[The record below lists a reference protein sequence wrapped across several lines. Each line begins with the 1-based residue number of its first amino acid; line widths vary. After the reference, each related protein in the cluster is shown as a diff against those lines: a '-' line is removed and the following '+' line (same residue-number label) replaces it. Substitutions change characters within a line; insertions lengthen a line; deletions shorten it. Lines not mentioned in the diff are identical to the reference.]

1 MNLDIIDRFNMIF
14 NEYDNDEEDET
25 VKSNN
30 KTQTINNI
38 NQIVPLMK
46 NMNPLYEEVKSITK
60 KEELIGTTQEGKFT
74 IMTYE
79 NVQYRIY
86 IDFNFDEDNNSI
98 GNERNRE
105 IIYN

>member
-1 MNLDIIDRFNMIF
+1 
-14 NEYDNDEEDET
+14 
-25 VKSNN
+25 
-30 KTQTINNI
+30 
-38 NQIVPLMK
+38 
-46 NMNPLYEEVKSITK
+46 
-60 KEELIGTTQEGKFT
+60 
-74 IMTYE
+74 MTYE